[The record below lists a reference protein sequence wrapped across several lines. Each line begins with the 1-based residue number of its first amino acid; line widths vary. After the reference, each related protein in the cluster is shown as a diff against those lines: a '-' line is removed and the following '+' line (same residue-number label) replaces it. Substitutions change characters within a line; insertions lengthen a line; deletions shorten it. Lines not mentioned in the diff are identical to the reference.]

1 MTPNGLKITSV
12 HGAKAD
18 EYKSKVGGKRKK
30 TTFLDLFIS
39 ASMETARKLS
49 YSEEGYIIINIPFLN
64 PKYEHIF
71 NIMVSRKKGKKH
83 SEPNTF
89 F

>member
-12 HGAKAD
+12 HRAKPD

-30 TTFLDLFIS
+30 TTFLDFFIS
-39 ASMETARKLS
+39 ASMGTARKLS
-49 YSEEGYIIINIPFLN
+49 YDEEGCIIINIAFMN

-71 NIMVSRKKGKKH
+71 NIMVSRKKEKKH
-83 SEPNTF
+83 SETNTF